1 MDAVK
6 RNQGQEGPRRGAK
19 NDRGGTHLP
28 SLLAPTCVAYVQFD
42 AQLPLPQ
49 QNMEKFK
56 VCEKEMKTKAFSKE
70 GLQQAALAKD
80 EDPNTETKK
89 WYGYLSSHSVP
100 FFLQQQQCYLVDDEG
115 AVVQQTHTSAL
126 LLLETGSASA

>member
-1 MDAVK
+1 M
-6 RNQGQEGPRRGAK
+6 
-19 NDRGGTHLP
+19 
-28 SLLAPTCVAYVQFD
+28 
-42 AQLPLPQ
+42 PQ

-89 WYGYLSSHSVP
+89 WYGYLSVP
-100 FFLQQQQCYLVDDEG
+100 QSPSSSS
-115 AVVQQTHTSAL
+115 AVLSR
-126 LLLETGSASA
+126 

>member
-1 MDAVK
+1 MIEAV
-6 RNQGQEGPRRGAK
+6 RIY
-19 NDRGGTHLP
+19 LP
-28 SLLAPTCVAYVQFD
+28 CSLAPTCVAYVQFD
-42 AQLPLPQ
+42 AQLPMPQ

-89 WYGYLSSHSVP
+89 WYGYLSSHSAPSSCSSSSSSSSSVISLMTKMQWYNKLTRAHS
-100 FFLQQQQCYLVDDEG
+100 FFSRQDRQVLDE
-115 AVVQQTHTSAL
+115 ATVTDRRARH
-126 LLLETGSASA
+126 